1 MAPQRPI
8 TDEDRR
14 RRLLGLGQ
22 DETAQDP
29 QDPDAARRA
38 RLLGLTQD
46 PELETD
52 PDAERR
58 QRLLGLE
65 QEPEQ
70 VPFKGGFRPPV
81 ERLPSVH
88 DPAGGLPR
96 LITGR
101 EEDVGPAEALNVA
114 IGLAR
119 TFAFGDRPERPPET
133 REEAFEAA
141 VAGIPTLPRL
151 FSGVEGGANIVRKLS
166 FQNEEF
172 QQSLDDHPVLTL
184 AMFGLDIVDV
194 VPLPLAAW
202 GAARKFIAPRR
213 AAARLADE
221 GFEAAAG
228 ALPKVADLT
237 QATLPMIDAALVRQI
252 TPQAV
257 RGATRAV
264 DEVAAARRAVGAVAD
279 DTAETFTRLAE
290 DQLSLPGMD
299 AQALENS
306 YRAAEAGVVHG
317 LPSIPTAGAA
327 LDEAAEAVIRGAL
340 PTPFAGIPISRNAMR
355 DPIEFVGEL
364 KAALDSKMASMNMNA
379 SQRVLFHRI
388 FHGGAKAIDDPLVLK
403 RQLEYMAE
411 IQAGRQHVPMTLKEA
426 RQVRKQWGPR
436 VLEEPSGN
444 KIISSL
450 STPKPGEDPVK
461 FAFRPYATMLE
472 DAQDVGF
479 FRYWTGQLH
488 KSAPEI
494 ARVLRPHLDKMYDEM
509 GSFAARW
516 NPTLARHGIKRGSP
530 ASLRIARLLNGEAGD
545 IQQFVETADAS
556 GRIIP
561 GKRVVIT
568 KFRERPVKGARA
580 QAAGP
585 FTVVEPERVPEA
597 LTVGAQSGGRF
608 SESIVDLAS
617 DGLPILRPT
626 AVHALPAEFTATE
639 IRIAAMARMDL
650 DNLWVRL
657 NSVMPEGLAY
667 NERYITF
674 IREQYQKGGIL
685 DQDGSALLNLAPPE
699 IIRNSGRRSWWGFS
713 KRTSDE
719 VPVDLDFVTSM
730 QAYLPAALRKI
741 HMDPAI
747 AQLDE
752 LEAALRKVPGKRGA
766 GLGNKLHL
774 VQSARDYLLGTPTKV
789 ERIVDKF
796 IAETIS
802 RPAIA
807 KVLTTELAQ
816 RIPSVQALTSRRPSM
831 RLSVQL
837 SSGLYRGILAGNV
850 SASLNNMTQSVN
862 AMAREGVFPTIE
874 GFQGMMRGSGR
885 SLTGAA
891 NVQREFVKV
900 FQEVQPGL
908 VSWSGGR
915 FKNMDDVLF
924 SPFEF
929 SEYLN
934 RGVAFHA
941 GFGKAIRAGAN
952 IDDAIKAGKLAANET
967 QFIYDLLGKN
977 MLFRGPFARQ
987 LGVLTSFPLKQVE
1000 FLREALVHDQIAL
1013 ARYLLVTG
1021 FASRAANANGLAI
1034 DPFESLT
1041 LNGREFLPGTSF
1053 LRQVEGAV
1061 SGQANQSLLDIAP
1074 ATAILKAAGTT
1085 TLMLVGAHPD
1095 SNDPRAFN
1103 RQVQNMFSSAL
1114 NAVLPASVQ
1123 IQEAARVAGNIME
1136 IQATRPEGTPL
1147 TDTETLGD
1155 VSQPTGSVPMLR
1167 DFGPRSGRLSR
1178 RSTPAE
1184 EIGRAIGLTPVRQ
1197 KEQQRAFEQL
1207 NAFIMRDQGDAALAN
1222 EIALFQL
1229 QQGDMDGARETLRE
1243 AGVSAES
1250 FRAFRRGAPLEPLL
1264 RRFMGMSQA
1273 DHADFMEQFPESY
1286 GLVRRMIQEERSRT
1300 RQ

>member
-1 MAPQRPI
+1 
-8 TDEDRR
+8 
-14 RRLLGLGQ
+14 
-22 DETAQDP
+22 
-29 QDPDAARRA
+29 
-38 RLLGLTQD
+38 
-46 PELETD
+46 
-52 PDAERR
+52 
-58 QRLLGLE
+58 
-65 QEPEQ
+65 
-70 VPFKGGFRPPV
+70 
-81 ERLPSVH
+81 
-88 DPAGGLPR
+88 
-96 LITGR
+96 
-101 EEDVGPAEALNVA
+101 
-114 IGLAR
+114 
-119 TFAFGDRPERPPET
+119 
-133 REEAFEAA
+133 
-141 VAGIPTLPRL
+141 
-151 FSGVEGGANIVRKLS
+151 
-166 FQNEEF
+166 
-172 QQSLDDHPVLTL
+172 
-184 AMFGLDIVDV
+184 
-194 VPLPLAAW
+194 
-202 GAARKFIAPRR
+202 
-213 AAARLADE
+213 
-221 GFEAAAG
+221 
-228 ALPKVADLT
+228 
-237 QATLPMIDAALVRQI
+237 
-252 TPQAV
+252 
-257 RGATRAV
+257 
-264 DEVAAARRAVGAVAD
+264 
-279 DTAETFTRLAE
+279 
-290 DQLSLPGMD
+290 
-299 AQALENS
+299 
-306 YRAAEAGVVHG
+306 
-317 LPSIPTAGAA
+317 
-327 LDEAAEAVIRGAL
+327 
-340 PTPFAGIPISRNAMR
+340 
-355 DPIEFVGEL
+355 
-364 KAALDSKMASMNMNA
+364 
-379 SQRVLFHRI
+379 
-388 FHGGAKAIDDPLVLK
+388 
-403 RQLEYMAE
+403 MAE

-450 STPKPGEDPVK
+450 ATPKPGEDSVK
-461 FAFRPYATMLE
+461 FTFRPYATMLE

-494 ARVLRPHLDKMYDEM
+494 DRVLRPHLDKMYDEM
-509 GSFAARW
+509 GSYATRW
-516 NPTLARHGIKRGSP
+516 NPTLVRHGIKRGSP

-545 IQQFVETADAS
+545 IKQFVEVADAS
-556 GRIIP
+556 HRIIP
-561 GKRVVIT
+561 GKRVTLT
-568 KFRERPVKGARA
+568 KFRERPGKVDKSARA
-580 QAAGP
+580 QAEGP
-585 FTVVEPERVPEA
+585 FTVIEPENVLED
-597 LTVGAQSGGRF
+597 LTVSAQSGGRF

-626 AVHALPAEFTATE
+626 AVHAIPKGFTATE
-639 IRIAAMARMDL
+639 VRIAAMARMDL

-924 SPFEF
+924 APFEF

-941 GFGKAIRAGAN
+941 GFGKALRAGAN